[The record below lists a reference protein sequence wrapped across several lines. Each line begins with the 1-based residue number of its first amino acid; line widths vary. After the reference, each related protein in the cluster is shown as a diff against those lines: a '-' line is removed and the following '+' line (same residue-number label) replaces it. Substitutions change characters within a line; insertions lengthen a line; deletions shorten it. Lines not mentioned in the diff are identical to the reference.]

1 MDRPPAQS
9 RRKERRR
16 LFDRRSPAQRR
27 QGEERRRGDRRTAEK
42 ASTSERRK
50 GKDRRETDR
59 RGDGERRAAQS
70 RRRGRRR
77 MESPI
82 PYTAEQVAQV
92 RAQFAVPGPVN
103 CPACGGAFTL
113 GPARRRGEETPR
125 RVACLGCGSAA
136 VVPKSWQARIIVI
149 SQHGLVRSALQETLG
164 SVGHEV
170 IEAADAGVGLV
181 AYEKVPADVVFLD
194 MISPGRMEAPEF
206 LRRLR
211 RLAPDAR
218 VVAMARKPIYAGVDL
233 SAVAQGLG
241 AVRTLRMPVSREQL
255 LKTVEEVRL

>member
-1 MDRPPAQS
+1 MDRPPSQS

-16 LFDRRSPAQRR
+16 LFDRRSPVPRR
-27 QGEERRRGDRRTAEK
+27 NGEEQHGA
-42 ASTSERRK
+42 ERRSEAK
-50 GKDRRETDR
+50 QPSPERRAGKDRRAT
-59 RGDGERRAAQS
+59 QS

-82 PYTAEQVAQV
+82 PYTSDQVAQV
-92 RAQFAVPGPVN
+92 RAQFAVPGPVS

-113 GPARRRGEETPR
+113 GPARRRGEMTPR

-136 VVPKSWQARIIVI
+136 VVPKSWQARILVI
-149 SQHGLVRSALQETLG
+149 SQHGIVRSALQETLA

-170 IEAADAGVGLV
+170 IEAADAGVGLL
-181 AYEKVPADVVFLD
+181 AYERVPADVVFLD
-194 MISPGRMEAPEF
+194 MVSPGRMEAPEF

-211 RLAPDAR
+211 RLAPEAR

-233 SAVAQGLG
+233 IAVAQGLG
-241 AVRTLRMPVSREQL
+241 AVRALRMPVSRDQL
-255 LKTVEEVRL
+255 LKTVEEVRP

>member
-1 MDRPPAQS
+1 
-9 RRKERRR
+9 
-16 LFDRRSPAQRR
+16 LFDRRSPIPRRNGDEPRAEDQRSEAK
-27 QGEERRRGDRRTAEK
+27 QPSPERRA
-42 ASTSERRK
+42 
-50 GKDRRETDR
+50 GKDRR
-59 RGDGERRAAQS
+59 APQS

-113 GPARRRGEETPR
+113 GPARRRGDETPR

-136 VVPKSWQARIIVI
+136 VVPKSWQARILVI
-149 SQHGLVRSALQETLG
+149 SQHGLVRSALQETLA

-170 IEAADAGVGLV
+170 IEAADAGVGLI

-194 MISPGRMEAPEF
+194 MIAPGRMEAPEF

-211 RLAPDAR
+211 RLAPEAR
-218 VVAMARKPIYAGVDL
+218 VVAMARKPTYAGVDL
-233 SAVAQGLG
+233 IAVAQGLG
-241 AVRTLRMPVSREQL
+241 AVRALRMPVSRDQL
-255 LKTVEEVRL
+255 LKTVEEVRP